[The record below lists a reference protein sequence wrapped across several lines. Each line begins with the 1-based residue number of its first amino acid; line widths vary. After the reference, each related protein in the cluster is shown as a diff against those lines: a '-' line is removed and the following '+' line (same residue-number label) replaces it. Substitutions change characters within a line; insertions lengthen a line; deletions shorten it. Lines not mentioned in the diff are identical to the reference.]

1 MKKAVIILLL
11 VVLFIVSAAG
21 GFLAYE
27 SYLLSKI
34 PPVADSAEAL
44 MQEALKKVP
53 TTEAK
58 TPEGK
63 ALKEAI
69 VNSWS
74 FELLDSYREKRDAL
88 QRMNITYL
96 DINSLNT
103 GLQENA
109 QAYLANCVENAKLSS
124 EVYNEDLNFKKE
136 VLDAAASEAF
146 GLALK
151 DAGTKESLIELPL
164 KYEDENWEADGTEG
178 IEYIYSILWPAD
190 FDCDAAA
197 EEILKKAVENPQYI
211 RKTYTIEETAKKGPE
226 PDRTKFG
233 STSDPAV
240 IEALLETPIAK
251 QLIGDRKL
259 AWNKDIEL
267 IPDTQIHYYLDETIL
282 SIVWQEEE
290 ALAVGT
296 FAETIVADASQ
307 LRRKIAGDTYQNYSH
322 TTASEFAKQT
332 NAVLAVGGDLYHHN
346 ARNCGIMVY
355 EREIYRFEPNTCDT
369 CYITADGDM
378 LFSYRGQFKEV
389 SEAEKFVE
397 ENDVLFSLCFG
408 PALID
413 EGKDVTPY
421 MYTWG
426 EVLDTYA
433 RSALGMLGD
442 KHYLTMNINC
452 KLPNNYYLA
461 TLRQAADAMIA
472 KGCVKAYALDGGQ
485 TATTVFNNQL
495 INPVQFG
502 WEREISDIIYFATAL
517 PN

>member
-1 MKKAVIILLL
+1 MKKILTILIVL
-11 VVLFIVSAAG
+11 VVFVAIALGGYFGYEAYSVSKAPDVPLAA
-21 GFLAYE
+21 E
-27 SYLLSKI
+27 KIMNELLNTAPKY
-34 PPVADSAEAL
+34 SAESEKA
-44 MQEALKKVP
+44 QQIKEALVEN
-53 TTEAK
+53 T
-58 TPEGK
+58 
-63 ALKEAI
+63 
-69 VNSWS
+69 S
-74 FELLDSYREKRDAL
+74 FQLMGSARDKRDAVQNVVISRLDTASLLKTL
-88 QRMNITYL
+88 QQDAKIYL
-96 DINSLNT
+96 EEAVL
-103 GLQENA
+103 
-109 QAYLANCVENAKLSS
+109 NAKYSN
-124 EVYNEDLNFKKE
+124 EIYNEDLSYKAE
-136 VLDAAASEAF
+136 VLEQAAAYAFEKAFANCAQTSEEIQ
-146 GLALK
+146 LTLR
-151 DAGTKESLIELPL
+151 
-164 KYEDENWEADGTEG
+164 YEDKQWILMNEEEVKAA
-178 IEYIYSILWPAD
+178 LWPSDIEPEAIVSQML
-190 FDCDAAA
+190 
-197 EEILKKAVENPQYI
+197 EQAVENPEYV

-226 PDRTKFG
+226 PDRSKFG
-233 STSDPAV
+233 STDDPAV
-240 IEALLETPIAK
+240 VEALLDTPIAK

-267 IPDTQIHYYLDETIL
+267 IPGTQIHYYLDETIL

-307 LRRKIAGDTYQNYSH
+307 LRRKIAGDAYQNFAH

-332 NAVLAVGGDLYHHN
+332 NAVLAVGGDLYHHT
-346 ARNCGIMVY
+346 ARNCGIVVY
-355 EREIYRFEPNTCDT
+355 ERELYRFEPNTCDT

-378 LFSYRGQFKEV
+378 LFSYRGQFKEQ

-413 EGKDVTPY
+413 DGKDVTPY
-421 MYTWG
+421 LYTWG

-452 KLPNNYYLA
+452 KLPNHYYLA

-472 KGCVKAYALDGGQ
+472 KGCIKAYALDGGQ

-502 WEREISDIIYFATAL
+502 WEREISDIVYFATAV